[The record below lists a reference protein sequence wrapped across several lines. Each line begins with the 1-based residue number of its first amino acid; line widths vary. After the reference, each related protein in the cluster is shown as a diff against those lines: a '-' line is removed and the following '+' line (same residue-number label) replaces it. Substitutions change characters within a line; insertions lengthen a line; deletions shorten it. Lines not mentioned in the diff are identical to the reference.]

1 MENKKSELVTMKIGS
16 LLVDT
21 NYQRKLDMKHVK
33 NIVDNYCPP
42 LLGTFQ
48 VSKRDGKFYVFDGQH
63 TKKAIE
69 MKFNDPNYPVSCR
82 VYSGLTEEEEAELFY
97 RFNTSKKAMNA
108 ISIIKAQSFYGDEG
122 IRYFLQCTRNTG
134 FTIDPMKPRKCRY
147 SITAIKKA
155 RDCFFALGSEAYM
168 FMLLML
174 KNTWGG
180 EPWSVSSNVLSGMTT
195 LLRVFGKE
203 IKAGRFEKQMAVFTD
218 DDINREA
225 SRFYNLSLPYRFAWA
240 LGTLYN
246 KKGGKGSLD
255 LKKLNFV
262 NL

>member
-134 FTIDPMKPRKCRY
+134 FTIDPMKPR
-147 SITAIKKA
+147 
-155 RDCFFALGSEAYM
+155 
-168 FMLLML
+168 
-174 KNTWGG
+174 
-180 EPWSVSSNVLSGMTT
+180 
-195 LLRVFGKE
+195 
-203 IKAGRFEKQMAVFTD
+203 
-218 DDINREA
+218 
-225 SRFYNLSLPYRFAWA
+225 
-240 LGTLYN
+240 
-246 KKGGKGSLD
+246 
-255 LKKLNFV
+255 
-262 NL
+262 